1 MLWIHKYRVETEH
14 PTGCLEG
21 VDCLNAIYHRRFE
34 DRMFDF
40 YAESGEICPDDHLV
54 PALASRSEGD
64 FTSVIK
70 GFSEQSQTLKTLV
83 SKSFNGFT
91 VRLNPIFPGSPT
103 RGTFEKKRALKKK
116 SIFVLDF

>member
-1 MLWIHKYRVETEH
+1 
-14 PTGCLEG
+14 
-21 VDCLNAIYHRRFE
+21 
-34 DRMFDF
+34 MFDF